1 MDTSLERD
9 SCVEKNRLRPMMH
22 RVSTIGTPNVQA
34 DVGAVGNYPGR
45 TKPGFV
51 VGALV
56 RVLKRN
62 STKYASPKGKTATKS
77 GFPNL

>member
-1 MDTSLERD
+1 
-9 SCVEKNRLRPMMH
+9 MMH

-56 RVLKRN
+56 HVLKRN
-62 STKYASPKGKTATKS
+62 SKNMLPRKEKLRTKRKATLKYT
-77 GFPNL
+77 FEINKNN